1 MYGDQDATLNAKGEG
16 RIVIS
21 GWEQT
26 EYVEMRA
33 VSRRMRWSWGRPYI
47 ITPFREVACQKLAKD
62 SN

>member
-26 EYVEMRA
+26 EYAEMRA
-33 VSRRMRWSWGRPYI
+33 VSRRMR
-47 ITPFREVACQKLAKD
+47 
-62 SN
+62 